1 MTDKECAEWLQ
12 AIKEKYIHGG
22 DEGFDAKR
30 REAIDHA
37 IELLNNHKTG
47 TWIPIKQPYNRT
59 LYACSCCMK
68 ISYAGKPDYCCKC
81 GARLSR

>member
-1 MTDKECAEWLQ
+1 MLHIDVILARNGRNEMTDKECAEWLQ

-37 IELLNNHKTG
+37 IE
-47 TWIPIKQPYNRT
+47 
-59 LYACSCCMK
+59 
-68 ISYAGKPDYCCKC
+68 
-81 GARLSR
+81 

>member
-1 MTDKECAEWLQ
+1 MTDKECAEILK
-12 AIKEKYIHGG
+12 AIKSDCITV
-22 DEGFDAKR
+22 FDTDRKA
-30 REAIDHA
+30 ALDYA
-37 IELLNNHKTG
+37 IELASNHKTG
-47 TWIPIKQPYNRT
+47 SWIPIKQPYNRT